1 MKRKTNIRLTMKRLI
16 KSGKHLISLMNKKRE
31 EKRYNQLVSGMEK
44 RTSLENLWTLEV
56 IKGYYDQFIT
66 I

>member
-44 RTSLENLWTLEV
+44 RTSLETLWTLEV